1 MQNSMKFTQ
10 TKHNNLWLVLSFII
24 AAIGLYGM
32 TQVFLHG
39 QEESYAI
46 TREVPWGLLIIGY
59 SFFVGITLGT
69 AVVGA
74 LGHVFG
80 IKSFRV
86 LSKKLA
92 LVSIASLIAGFFIIY
107 WDLAGPYDLQV
118 LRLVVYFTEFKVTS
132 PIWWLVVLYA
142 SELPL
147 LALEIY
153 FLLSKKENS
162 AFYASLVGTSLSI
175 VAYGTMALVFDAN
188 GSRPLWHTSSFAL
201 FFIISAIAGGFGVA
215 LLMIFLNNVA
225 EKYKNSISVLSKAL
239 FFLLTFML
247 VIDFWNVVINSYSS
261 DILLGATM
269 KLFLHNGV
277 LANNFYFY
285 EIILGILTPMF
296 LLLIGRFKTPTLSA
310 IAGILTV
317 IGLFFSRYDA
327 VIGGQLLSRP
337 DNNMSF
343 VLHLYTPSAS
353 EISLFISSIGVLLII
368 YFLGAKFFNLEED
381 GDE

>member
-1 MQNSMKFTQ
+1 MRNVIRFVRP
-10 TKHNNLWLVLSFII
+10 KHNNTWLILSFLVVSV
-24 AAIGLYGM
+24 GLYGM
-32 TQVFLHG
+32 VQVFLHG
-39 QEESYAI
+39 QGESYGI

-74 LGHVFG
+74 LAHVFR
-80 IKSFRV
+80 IEAFNIM
-86 LSKKLA
+86 SKKLA
-92 LVSIASLIAGFFIIY
+92 LVSISSLIAGFFIIY

-118 LRLVVYFTEFKVTS
+118 LRLVVYFSEFKITS

-147 LALEIY
+147 LAFEVY
-153 FLLSKKENS
+153 FLLSQKKNS
-162 AFYASLVGTSLSI
+162 AFYASLIGTSLSI

-215 LLMIFLNNVA
+215 LMMIFLNNVA
-225 EKYKNSISVLSKAL
+225 QKYKNSIIVLSKTL

-247 VIDFWNVVINSYSS
+247 VIDFWNVIINSYSS

-269 KLFLHNGV
+269 KLFTGKGV
-277 LANNFYFY
+277 LAHNFYFY
-285 EIILGILTPMF
+285 EIILGIIIPMF
-296 LLLIGRFKTPTLSA
+296 LLLIGRFKSSALSS
-310 IAGILTV
+310 IAGILTI

-337 DNNMSF
+337 NNNMKF
-343 VLHLYTPSAS
+343 ILHTYNVSAS
-353 EISLFISSIGVLLII
+353 EISIFIGSIGVLFFI
-368 YFLGAKFFNLEED
+368 YFLGAKFFNLEESIS
-381 GDE
+381 